1 MDFQY
6 LIDRGCIS
14 MTSHPE
20 GFKEYISKPR
30 TFYIGFDPT
39 ADSLHIGHLFQIV
52 NMYRLTQMGH
62 KPICIIGGGTAVIGD
77 PSGRTEMRKMMT
89 PEILEGNRKALQ
101 AQVQKLLKMD
111 NVEFLNNAD
120 WLLSLKYL
128 EFMRDYGV
136 HFKINELIKKDIY
149 KERLDREEGLTMFEL
164 NYICLQSYDFLHLF
178 RNYDCTLQLGATD
191 QWSNILGGVE
201 LIKKAEGKEAYAAV
215 SPLLIRSD
223 GKKMGKSEGGA
234 VWLDATKT
242 SPYELYQYYINIPD
256 ADVENFLR
264 VFTFLEMEKIQ
275 ELVKDP
281 RFAKKVLAEEVVT
294 FVHGKEEAEKAK
306 NMSESLF
313 GGGSGN
319 LDDLESYKIKSEFVV
334 DGKLDLVNF
343 LADSGILKSKREAR
357 DLLASGGI
365 YIEDVQVDRTHYDV
379 SNLKNEFLLRV
390 GKKKYYKVLI

>member
-1 MDFQY
+1 
-6 LIDRGCIS
+6 
-14 MTSHPE
+14 
-20 GFKEYISKPR
+20 
-30 TFYIGFDPT
+30 
-39 ADSLHIGHLFQIV
+39 
-52 NMYRLTQMGH
+52 MGH

-281 RFAKKVLAEEVVT
+281 RIAKKVLAEEVVT